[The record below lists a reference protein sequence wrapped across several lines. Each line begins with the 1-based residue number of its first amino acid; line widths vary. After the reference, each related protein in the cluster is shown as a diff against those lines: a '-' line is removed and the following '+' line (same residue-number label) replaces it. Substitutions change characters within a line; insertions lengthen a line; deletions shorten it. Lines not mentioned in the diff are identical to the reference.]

1 MTSEPGGAERPVS
14 PPPQPT
20 PPRPAGTPAPASAR
34 TPNAP
39 ATRNWLLR
47 WRRTTQPTP
56 PDYFEGAEG
65 RTERISLLH
74 RNPFYI
80 GFFIAAGG
88 ITAYALLT
96 SLAQLRDILVLVVL
110 SFPLALG
117 LNPVVEWFHS
127 RGIRRGL
134 AVFMVALTLLAFLAL
149 AGWAI
154 VPVISEQVQL
164 LYKNAPGY
172 LNNLRENPQIA
183 EFDRQF
189 EVIEQIQ
196 EILKSPQLIGGV
208 FGGLWE
214 TGQAV
219 ANVIFSVTISVVL
232 TLYFLTSLPTIKE
245 VIYHL
250 APASRRARTR
260 YLATEAFKRVGGFV
274 SGMFLVAMFWT
285 AMSFILLNLIG
296 LSQFAVALAV
306 VVGLLAFIP
315 LVGTSIAIIIVAI
328 VAFSFGQTTGII
340 VVVAML
346 AYQQFD
352 AYFIQPRIFARSVQ
366 VPGVLVILAAV
377 SGGLLLGLVGAIL
390 AIPTMAAL
398 LLLYREVLIPHLDRN

>member
-1 MTSEPGGAERPVS
+1 MTSEADGGDRPAS

-20 PPRPAGTPAPASAR
+20 PPRPVAPAAPASAR

-56 PDYFEGAEG
+56 PDYPDGLDG
-65 RTERISLLH
+65 RVEKISLLH

-80 GFFIAAGG
+80 GFSIAAGA
-88 ITAYALLT
+88 IVAYALLT
-96 SLAQLRDILVLVVL
+96 SLGQLKDILVLVVL
-110 SFPLALG
+110 CFALALG
-117 LNPVVEWFHS
+117 LNPVVEWFHN

-134 AVFMVALTLLAFLAL
+134 AVLVVALALLGVLIL

-154 VPVISEQVQL
+154 VPVVSEQVQV
-164 LYKNAPGY
+164 LYARAPFY
-172 LNNLRENPQIA
+172 LENLRDNPQIA
-183 EFDRQF
+183 AFDEQF
-189 EVIEQIQ
+189 QVIDKVVTFLTSGE
-196 EILKSPQLIGGV
+196 LISSL
-208 FGGLWE
+208 FGGLVGA
-214 TGQAV
+214 GQAV

-232 TLYFLTSLPTIKE
+232 TIYFLTSLPAIKE
-245 VIYHL
+245 VIYQL

-260 YLATEAFKRVGGFV
+260 YLANEAFKRVGGFV
-274 SGMFLVAMFWT
+274 SGIFLVALLWT
-285 AMSFILLNLIG
+285 VVSFIVLNLAG
-296 LSQFAVALAV
+296 LSQYAVALAV

-328 VAFSFGQTTGII
+328 VAFSFGQTTGLI
-340 VVVAML
+340 VVIALL

-398 LLLYREVLIPHLDRN
+398 LLLYREVLVPHLDRT

>member
-1 MTSEPGGAERPVS
+1 MTSAAEDRPT
-14 PPPQPT
+14 PPQPT
-20 PPRPAGTPAPASAR
+20 PPRPAAAGAPASAR

-56 PDYFEGAEG
+56 PDYFEGAES
-65 RTERISLLH
+65 RTERLSLLY

-96 SLAQLRDILVLVVL
+96 SLGQLKDILVLVVL
-110 SFPLALG
+110 SFALALG
-117 LNPVVEWFHS
+117 LNPVVEWFHN

-134 AVFMVALTLLAFLAL
+134 AVLLVALALVSFLVL

-154 VPVISEQVQL
+154 VPVVTEQVQRL
-164 LYKNAPGY
+164 NQMAPIY
-172 LNNLRENPQIA
+172 LDNLSLNPQIA
-183 EFDRQF
+183 ALDEQFQVISALQEF
-189 EVIEQIQ
+189 
-196 EILKSPQLIGGV
+196 LKSGELISTL
-208 FGGLWE
+208 FGGLLGA
-214 TGQAV
+214 GQAV

-232 TLYFLTSLPTIKE
+232 TLYFLTSLPSIKE
-245 VIYHL
+245 VIYQL
-250 APASRRARTR
+250 APGSRRARTR
-260 YLATEAFKRVGGFV
+260 YLANEAFKRVGGFV
-274 SGMFLVAMFWT
+274 SGIFIVAMLWT
-285 AMSFILLNLIG
+285 VFSFILLTAVG
-296 LSQFAVALAV
+296 LSQYAVALAV

-315 LVGTSIAIIIVAI
+315 LVGTSIAIIIVGI
-328 VAFSFGQTTGII
+328 VAFSLGQTPGLIT
-340 VVVAML
+340 VLVML

-352 AYFIQPRIFARSVQ
+352 AYVIQARVFSRSVQ

-398 LLLYREVLIPHLDRN
+398 LLLYREVLIPHLDRT